1 MYGGSP
7 TPFVVLAVLTAA
19 AACVIDVRVRRIPN
33 VLTFGATAVALAL
46 RLALGGPTALL
57 DGAAGWLVG
66 LVLLLPF
73 FVLRGLGGGD
83 VKLLAAFGACLGPG
97 VAFWAGMYGMIAGGL
112 FALALALGHGAL
124 GRALGN
130 VSLLLTHWRVAGV
143 GPVSGMTLEDSRS
156 LRLAYA
162 LPLTCGLLVALWLG
176 K

>member
-1 MYGGSP
+1 MQGGSH
-7 TPFVVLAVLTAA
+7 TPLVVLAVLTAA

-33 VLTFGATAVALAL
+33 VLTFGATAAALGV
-46 RLALGGPTALL
+46 RLALGGTAGLL

-97 VAFWAGMYGMIAGGL
+97 TAFWAGMYGMIAGGL
-112 FALALALGHGAL
+112 FALVLALAHGAL

-130 VSLLLTHWRVAGV
+130 VSLLLTHWRVVGV

-162 LPLTCGLLVALWLG
+162 LPLSCGLMVALWLG